1 MSPRFLASVLVLA
14 AVLVALAGPAC
25 AQSAAPPDQPHGP
38 AIEPMQPPKD
48 LPKAQK
54 GDRTRNLDFLF
65 GALKAAPDADTAK
78 QVEARIWA
86 LWVASGSDTANLL
99 MSRVRTA
106 IDAND
111 LDLALQL
118 LDALVKLKPDY
129 VEAWNR
135 RATIHYMRKEFGQS
149 MQDIQQVLSREPRHF
164 GALSGLGMI
173 LQEFGEDKQAL
184 EVFRRALEINP
195 NLPRIPDMVKT
206 LSEKVEGRDI

>member
-1 MSPRFLASVLVLA
+1 MRSRFLAPLMVPA
-14 AVLVALAGPAC
+14 AVLALVTGAASAQTVAT
-25 AQSAAPPDQPHGP
+25 PDQPRVPGQ

-48 LPKAQK
+48 LPKAQR

-99 MSRVRTA
+99 MSRVKTA
-106 IDAND
+106 TDAND
-111 LDLALQL
+111 LELALRL

-149 MQDIQQVLSREPRHF
+149 MQDIRQVLSREP
-164 GALSGLGMI
+164 
-173 LQEFGEDKQAL
+173 
-184 EVFRRALEINP
+184 
-195 NLPRIPDMVKT
+195 
-206 LSEKVEGRDI
+206 